1 VVSLENGVRGT
12 TGDGEFTSLGFDW
25 KALPRLALQGDFEY
39 YAKHVP
45 EQGGV
50 SLVSPTNGV
59 VPITPVPDPRNLLS
73 GRWAKLRADTK
84 NVQLRADFVLL
95 EGWRVLAEAGR
106 SYAYRKRFTVRIR
119 NYAIE
124 TGAGSASISTVNQE
138 YTNSFERLE
147 LLGRFS
153 TWFLRHDLTIG
164 VSRSRRE
171 SATPS
176 QNTATSQ
183 PQNIYHPVVL
193 DEPVYTMAPTSL
205 ALQFSQDIGVYG
217 YDTISIGPK
226 FKFLLGVRIT
236 RDKEDNGVKRGATTV
251 ATPAVGALYDILPSL
266 TVFASFMEG
275 LEGGAT
281 APVGA
286 LNVYEILPSAV
297 SSQKEVGIRVS
308 ALQEVTAS
316 ASAFQ
321 IIRANAVTDPVTTVF
336 SEAGDID
343 YKGIEA
349 TISVEI
355 LRRLTLD
362 VAGQWM
368 HAIQRAPGNPING
381 LVPENTP
388 SLLGNARL
396 TYGPQWV
403 PGLTLNVAASGVT
416 KRYVNPQDQGTI
428 PGYVLLSAGI
438 GYQMRIQK
446 TRFAFQLTGDNLAN
460 IRYWNS
466 VQTGTYGT
474 GMDRAFKFSAK
485 VGF

>member
-1 VVSLENGVRGT
+1 
-12 TGDGEFTSLGFDW
+12 
-25 KALPRLALQGDFEY
+25 
-39 YAKHVP
+39 
-45 EQGGV
+45 
-50 SLVSPTNGV
+50 
-59 VPITPVPDPRNLLS
+59 
-73 GRWAKLRADTK
+73 
-84 NVQLRADFVLL
+84 
-95 EGWRVLAEAGR
+95 
-106 SYAYRKRFTVRIR
+106 
-119 NYAIE
+119 
-124 TGAGSASISTVNQE
+124 
-138 YTNSFERLE
+138 
-147 LLGRFS
+147 
-153 TWFLRHDLTIG
+153 
-164 VSRSRRE
+164 
-171 SATPS
+171 
-176 QNTATSQ
+176 
-183 PQNIYHPVVL
+183 
-193 DEPVYTMAPTSL
+193 
-205 ALQFSQDIGVYG
+205 
-217 YDTISIGPK
+217 
-226 FKFLLGVRIT
+226 
-236 RDKEDNGVKRGATTV
+236 
-251 ATPAVGALYDILPSL
+251 
-266 TVFASFMEG
+266 
-275 LEGGAT
+275 
-281 APVGA
+281 
-286 LNVYEILPSAV
+286 
-297 SSQKEVGIRVS
+297 VS

-416 KRYVNPQDQGTI
+416 KRHVNPQDQGTI